1 MMIREN
7 GGNSF
12 RESRLQVVVIRLFRL
27 CAEQYD
33 IDEIII
39 AMPSISR
46 SQISSILDISVK
58 KTNCKLRSL
67 PGMYQLV
74 NGEVSVSKLR
84 DVEVEDLLGKRS
96 D

>member
-1 MMIREN
+1 MI
-7 GGNSF
+7 
-12 RESRLQVVVIRLFRL
+12 
-27 CAEQYD
+27 A
-33 IDEIII
+33 
-39 AMPSISR
+39 
-46 SQISSILDISVK
+46 SILDICK
-58 KTNCKLRSL
+58 ETNCKLRPL